1 MAPGGKLT
9 DAEEDQGL
17 HAQELLLG
25 DVQHAEPLGEQPHAH
40 AVLVHR
46 GDFHPLAAGGQE
58 ESRETGG

>member
-25 DVQHAEPLGEQPHAH
+25 DVQHAEPLGEQLHAH
-40 AVLVHR
+40 AVFVH
-46 GDFHPLAAGGQE
+46 
-58 ESRETGG
+58 